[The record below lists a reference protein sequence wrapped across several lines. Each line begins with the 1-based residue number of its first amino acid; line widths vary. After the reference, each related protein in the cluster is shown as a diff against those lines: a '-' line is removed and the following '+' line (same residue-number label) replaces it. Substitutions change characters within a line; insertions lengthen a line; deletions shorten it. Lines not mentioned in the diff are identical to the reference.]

1 MLTDPLL
8 FLDTILWKPENELV
22 EFKLAEKWFSER
34 KLWDYFSALSNEA
47 YLHLKWSAYFILGID
62 PKSHLPINTTSW
74 SGRNDLRDLKN
85 QTHKDMD
92 MSFREIYE
100 VTKDGKR
107 ILIFEIPA
115 CPRWNP
121 VASNGFYYAR
131 AWESLVAL
139 DLRKLDEI
147 RNPKQWA
154 DWSGKA
160 CTGTTLSD
168 LDDIAVTYLRD
179 KKSEITNDESYHTLD
194 IRSLLNQLSLLTED
208 GIPNNTCILFL
219 WKQDIAERK
228 LPAISRIIWL
238 YVDEKNGFEDRINSD
253 EQRSPLLLTIIR
265 IIEKIK
271 KYNFPLEDF
280 TLFRPDP
287 VYQYDEKAVEELI
300 ANSLA
305 HRDWNIALPN
315 DIRQT
320 PHSLSFSNPGLFE
333 NDFEKV
339 IEYSH
344 VTPYKNQTM
353 ADFLSKINLMENE
366 RRWLQKVLQ
375 VQLSKWVFVIQ
386 EEIDNHAW
394 GIVKITLDGKI
405 RDKEFAKLVLSEKEI
420 SRMELFLLQKIA
432 SWAAI
437 LGKDI
442 PLEQAE
448 LLHEKWYIEYYGRSP
463 HRRARISYALLESIQ
478 QTEKYILNKWIWT
491 RKKEKLILEYLD
503 KKKQITTHEIYRL
516 FPETNKNSLRTILK
530 NMTDNHLIQRT
541 QEGVYAL
548 S

>member
-47 YLHLKWSAYFILGID
+47 NLHLKWSAYFILGID
-62 PKSHLPINTTSW
+62 PKSHLLVNTTSW
-74 SGRNDLRDLKN
+74 SGRNDLRELKN

-100 VTKDGKR
+100 VKKDGKR

-131 AWESLVAL
+131 AGESLVAL

-147 RNPKQWA
+147 RNPKQWV

-160 CTGTTLSD
+160 CTGTTLVD
-168 LDDIAVTYLRD
+168 LDDVAVKYLRD
-179 KKSEITNDESYHTLD
+179 KKSEITKDESYKTLD
-194 IRSLLNQLSLLTED
+194 ICSLLNQLSLLTED
-208 GIPNNTCILFL
+208 GVPNNTCILFL

-253 EQRSPLLLTIIR
+253 EQRPPLLLTITK

-287 VYQYDEKAVEELI
+287 VYQYDEKAIEELI

-315 DIRQT
+315 EIRQT
-320 PHSLSFSNPGLFE
+320 PHSLSFSNPGIFE
-333 NDFEKV
+333 NDIERV
-339 IEYSH
+339 LEYSQFM
-344 VTPYKNQTM
+344 PYKNQTM

-366 RRWLQKVLQ
+366 RRGLQKVIEA
-375 VQLSKWVFVIQ
+375 QLSKWVFVIP
-386 EEIDNHAW
+386 EEIDNNAW
-394 GIVKITLDGKI
+394 GIVKMTLDGKI
-405 RDKEFAKLVLSEKEI
+405 RDKEFAKLVLSEKNI
-420 SRMELFLLQKIA
+420 SRIELFLLQKIS
-432 SWAAI
+432 SWRWVI
-437 LGKDI
+437 WQNI
-442 PLEQAE
+442 SLEQARV
-448 LLHEKWYIEYYGRSP
+448 LHEKWFVEPYGRSP
-463 HRRARISYALLESIQ
+463 NRKLRISYSLLESIQ
-478 QTEKYILNKWIWT
+478 QTEKYVLSKWIGT
-491 RKKEKLILEYLD
+491 KKKEKLILEFLER
-503 KKKQITTHEIYRL
+503 KKAITTKEIYKL
-516 FPETNKNSLRTILK
+516 FPETNKNSLRTVLK
-530 NMTDNHLIQRT
+530 NMTDRNLIKRIGQWLY
-541 QEGVYAL
+541 QL
-548 S
+548 